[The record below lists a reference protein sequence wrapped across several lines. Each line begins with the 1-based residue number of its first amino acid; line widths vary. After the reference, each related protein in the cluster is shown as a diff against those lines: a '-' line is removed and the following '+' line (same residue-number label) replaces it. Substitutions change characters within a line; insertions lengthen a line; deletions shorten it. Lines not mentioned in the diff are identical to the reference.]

1 MVGSELV
8 KLVED
13 DPAFEDKRYTSWYE
27 DVYLRCVE
35 AKDDAFEALMSV
47 RALVSEDTLPSDYET
62 CGECGFDHEYE
73 YEAAHKYHSKLEKD
87 SHK

>member
-47 RALVSEDTLPSDYET
+47 RAL
-62 CGECGFDHEYE
+62 
-73 YEAAHKYHSKLEKD
+73 SKE
-87 SHK
+87 